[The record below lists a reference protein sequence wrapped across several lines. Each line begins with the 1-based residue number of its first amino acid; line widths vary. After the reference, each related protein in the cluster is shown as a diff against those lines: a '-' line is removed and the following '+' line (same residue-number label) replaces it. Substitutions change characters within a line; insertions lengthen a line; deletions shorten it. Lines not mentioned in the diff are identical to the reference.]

1 MKSKE
6 SDTSSSN
13 STLIHSVYLN
23 FRQVVRNHRSHSNK
37 VMKKGEMKVI
47 KYQFLHRTIPKGN

>member
-1 MKSKE
+1 MKYMIQAYLKSKE

-23 FRQVVRNHRSHSNK
+23 FRQVVKNHRGRSNK
-37 VMKKGEMKVI
+37 VMKKEK
-47 KYQFLHRTIPKGN
+47 